1 VGGYDAKLVRRAI
14 LRELERGGQIFY
26 VHNRVQTIEGVRHR
40 LEKTVPE
47 ATFAV
52 AHGQMRESELEQ
64 VMLLFVAGEIDVL
77 VCTSIIESGLD
88 IPNANT
94 LVVERAERFGLAQLY
109 QLRGRVGRGAQRAY
123 AYFFHGRLTRLTPE
137 ARQRLETIR
146 EATELGAGYTIAMRD
161 LEIRGAGDILGTRQ
175 SGHIAAVG
183 FDLYTRLLA
192 RAVQE
197 LRAQREGQPVPPEP
211 LGGIRIDLP
220 IPVRLSEDYVP
231 DVRLRLH
238 MYRRL
243 AELSTMAQ
251 VDEMEQ
257 ELADRFGPL
266 PRPARNL
273 MYQLRLKALA
283 RDAGVGAIGVEN
295 GRLVLRSGR
304 GDYAEREKLRRVLG
318 ERAAIARR
326 GIWLPMEHGWREEL
340 VAVLREMAR
349 IVG

>member
-1 VGGYDAKLVRRAI
+1 
-14 LRELERGGQIFY
+14 
-26 VHNRVQTIEGVRHR
+26 
-40 LEKTVPE
+40 
-47 ATFAV
+47 
-52 AHGQMRESELEQ
+52 
-64 VMLLFVAGEIDVL
+64 
-77 VCTSIIESGLD
+77 
-88 IPNANT
+88 
-94 LVVERAERFGLAQLY
+94 
-109 QLRGRVGRGAQRAY
+109 
-123 AYFFHGRLTRLTPE
+123 
-137 ARQRLETIR
+137 
-146 EATELGAGYTIAMRD
+146 MRD

-192 RAVQE
+192 RAVQA

-243 AELSTMAQ
+243 AELSTLAQ
-251 VDEMEQ
+251 VDEMER

>member
-1 VGGYDAKLVRRAI
+1 
-14 LRELERGGQIFY
+14 
-26 VHNRVQTIEGVRHR
+26 
-40 LEKTVPE
+40 
-47 ATFAV
+47 
-52 AHGQMRESELEQ
+52 
-64 VMLLFVAGEIDVL
+64 

-123 AYFFHGRLTRLTPE
+123 AYFFHGRLTRLRPE

-146 EATELGAGYTIAMRD
+146 EATELGAGYTIALRD

-175 SGHIAAVG
+175 SGHVAAVG

-197 LRAQREGQPVPPEP
+197 RRAQREGQPPPPEP
-211 LGGIRIDLP
+211 LGSIRIDLP
-220 IPVRLSEDYVP
+220 ISVRLSEDYVP
-231 DVRLRLH
+231 DVGLRLQ

-243 AELSTMAQ
+243 AELGSMAQ

-266 PRPARNL
+266 PGPARNL

-283 RDAGVGAIGVEN
+283 RDAGVGAIAVEN
-295 GRLVLRSGR
+295 GRLVLRSGG
-304 GDYAEREKLRRVLG
+304 GDYPERERLQRALGDRAVVSRR
-318 ERAAIARR
+318 A
-326 GIWLPMEHGWREEL
+326 IWLPLERRWQEEL
-340 VAVLREMAR
+340 VTVLKRIAR
-349 IVG
+349 TVG